1 MNFNY
6 SANDS
11 NTTTTPDSSNE
22 ENHQHFLFLII
33 IPFYVIYFS
42 AWIGKLLYKYFFNL
56 EPVPSSSSKFVTMLL
71 FFMYFWASDLF
82 YSHFPCQFI
91 ISENFIP
98 VIISQTFYIA
108 STIFVCIYVFNIAR
122 KQENAVAPVFVI
134 GQDQNQAG
142 VETPQSSI
150 AKLTKIGLKVNILS
164 LIQLVPE
171 CPRLLA
177 LIAFYAS
184 DSHNGVIVKI
194 LHVLTLISLILVPI
208 LINRRLNH
216 YSNWN
221 IYFNHSFLT

>member
-1 MNFNY
+1 MIFQGFSLMELDRFLALYWNMLYYERVTNQRTFNFI
-6 SANDS
+6 
-11 NTTTTPDSSNE
+11 
-22 ENHQHFLFLII
+22 LM
-33 IPFYVIYFS
+33 V
-42 AWIGKLLYKYFFNL
+42 
-56 EPVPSSSSKFVTMLL
+56 KFVTMSM
-71 FFMYFWASDLF
+71 FFMYFWASDMF

-91 ISENFIP
+91 ISQSFIP

-108 STIFVCIYVFNIAR
+108 STIFVCIYVFKIAR

-134 GQDQNQAG
+134 GQDQNQAQ
-142 VETPQSSI
+142 VETPQSNI

-184 DSHNGVIVKI
+184 DSHDDVIVKI
-194 LHVLTLISLILVPI
+194 LHVLTLISLILAPI

-216 YSNWN
+216 YSN
-221 IYFNHSFLT
+221 